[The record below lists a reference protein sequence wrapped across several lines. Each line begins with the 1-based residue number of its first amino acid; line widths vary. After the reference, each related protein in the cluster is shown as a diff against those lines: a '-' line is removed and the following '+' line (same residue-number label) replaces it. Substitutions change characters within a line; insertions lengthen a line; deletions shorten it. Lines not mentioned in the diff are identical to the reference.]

1 MLNKILFAIKTD
13 MRSHTSAGVKN
24 QWTDHKY
31 TADEDLL
38 PQEKRRLNSLQW
50 KMTNKV
56 ANDYISLLLGWSRE
70 RVMYKDEKGMEPV
83 NPLKEDSGF
92 GKSMANKALG
102 NRGILG
108 RLKQKIFSG
117 QQSNNV
123 ISVVFQLDD
132 PNDYTIQERPSDGNE
147 INTTTIQEKPTGDE
161 KTTNESTCNESS
173 INSFGFTIR
182 LDDDAMMRLLEESIM
197 EDSVVA
203 DEICE
208 GVSSIG

>member
-123 ISVVFQLDD
+123 IS
-132 PNDYTIQERPSDGNE
+132 N
-147 INTTTIQEKPTGDE
+147 
-161 KTTNESTCNESS
+161 
-173 INSFGFTIR
+173 
-182 LDDDAMMRLLEESIM
+182 
-197 EDSVVA
+197 
-203 DEICE
+203 
-208 GVSSIG
+208 